1 MSNLART
8 YQNAVAALQR
18 GEAFQIRL
26 GKVVVDAS
34 DVEDVVGPDGEPLKQ
49 VYVKVDGPDGPME
62 AQVRMSPS
70 TFERSLVRAEKLTPR
85 LQVLQQRLQ
94 LRERNIR

>member
-8 YQNAVAALQR
+8 YQNAVTALQR

-34 DVEDVVGPDGEPLKQ
+34 DVEDVVGPDGEALKQ
-49 VYVKVDGPDGPME
+49 VYVKIQGPDGPLE

-70 TFERSLVRAEKLTPR
+70 TFEKSLVRAEKLTPR
-85 LQVLQQRLQ
+85 LQMMQQRLQ